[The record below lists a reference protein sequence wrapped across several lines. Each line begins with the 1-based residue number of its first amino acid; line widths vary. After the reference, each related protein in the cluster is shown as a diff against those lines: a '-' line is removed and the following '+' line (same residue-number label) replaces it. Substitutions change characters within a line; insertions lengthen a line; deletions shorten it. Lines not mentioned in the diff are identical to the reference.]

1 MASTADTD
9 RLNIVEQI
17 SRIEKTQAELGKILQ
32 DTKLATPAIF
42 FQGMLATAA
51 LLGAGA
57 ALGKVFFP
65 G

>member
-1 MASTADTD
+1 MATQIDTD
-9 RLNIVEQI
+9 RLDISEQI
-17 SRIEKTQAELGKILQ
+17 ARIEKTQAELGKILQ

-57 ALGKVFFP
+57 ALAKIFFP
-65 G
+65 